1 MSDATFDAGLAAAQP
16 PQRRFWEQGRLGRRA
31 PWLFALSLPLIL
43 AIVFL
48 GTFAAGVVMSVFVP
62 SGIESM
68 ARGDWREL
76 PLSTALFSFGF
87 VMLPFVFL
95 LPAVLLANKL
105 VHGRSPR
112 SLLTGRARFRWSQTL
127 SSLATIMLLTLAVL
141 AAGRL
146 LSPEA
151 VVFVLD
157 PQAFLLF
164 LPLVLILVPIQVL
177 AEEVLFRGYLVQA
190 VGRFI
195 ARPWAVILLPTLL
208 FWGAHLNNGPVVQGG
223 LWAVAVYGVM
233 AFYLTYLAVI
243 GDGLEHSLG
252 VHLGI
257 NLFAFL
263 IQGASGDGYLTPT
276 VFVTEPEGYEFTL
289 FATVAIFLVHY
300 FLVVRPGRG
309 PEPA

>member
-16 PQRRFWEQGRLGRRA
+16 PQKRFWEQGRLGRSA

-43 AIVFL
+43 VILLL
-48 GTFAAGVVMSVFVP
+48 GMLVAGMLLGAFDP
-62 SGIESM
+62 SGIESL
-68 ARGDWREL
+68 ARGDWREQ

-95 LPAVLLANKL
+95 LMAVFLANRL

-127 SSLATIMLLTLAVL
+127 SSLAVILVLALAVL

-177 AEEVLFRGYLVQA
+177 SEEVFFRGYLVQA
-190 VGRFI
+190 IGRFFT
-195 ARPWAVILLPTLL
+195 RPWAAILLPTLL
-208 FWGAHLNNGPVVQGG
+208 FWGAHLNNGPVLQGG
-223 LWAVAVYGVM
+223 LWAVAVYGIM
-233 AFYLTYLAVI
+233 AFYLTFLAVT
-243 GDGLEHSLG
+243 GDGLEHPLG

-263 IQGASGDGYLTPT
+263 IQGAAGDGYRTPT

-289 FATVAIFLVHY
+289 FATVVIFAVHY
-300 FLVVRPGRG
+300 VLVVRPGRG
-309 PEPA
+309 AGPA